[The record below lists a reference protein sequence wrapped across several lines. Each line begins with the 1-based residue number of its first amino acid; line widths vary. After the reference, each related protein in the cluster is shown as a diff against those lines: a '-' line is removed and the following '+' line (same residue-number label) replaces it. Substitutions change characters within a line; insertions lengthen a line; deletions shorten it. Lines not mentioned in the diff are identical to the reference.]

1 MYPNCGKYIKKDL
14 GGGGSLHQNSPLT
27 VWCHLD
33 CAQTYPMGI
42 PKLLVEMEM
51 SAHMLSD
58 TENVN
63 SANLQMLDD
72 ERCKHKTEQVV

>member
-1 MYPNCGKYIKKDL
+1 M
-14 GGGGSLHQNSPLT
+14 
-27 VWCHLD
+27 V
-33 CAQTYPMGI
+33 I

-51 SAHMLSD
+51 SAHRLSD

-72 ERCKHKTEQVV
+72 ERCKHKTEQVDKCEYTCC